1 MTPMKRYPRLLGAV
15 ALALLVLSLT
25 ASTVVAQGGSLAQQS
40 LGRPYWHVFA
50 AYGIAWA
57 LMFGWLV
64 SMARRLRR
72 VEERIGK
79 E

>member
-1 MTPMKRYPRLLGAV
+1 MKHVKRFPRLFGAV
-15 ALALLVLSLT
+15 AVALLVLFLT
-25 ASTVVAQGGSLAQQS
+25 PSIMEAQGGSLGQQS

-50 AYGIAWA
+50 AYAIAWA
-57 LMFGWLV
+57 LMFGWLI

-79 E
+79 G

>member
-1 MTPMKRYPRLLGAV
+1 MKHVKRFPGLLGAV
-15 ALALLVLSLT
+15 ALSLFLLSLT
-25 ASTVVAQGGSLAQQS
+25 ASAAFAQGGSIGQQT

-50 AYGIAWA
+50 AYAIAWA
-57 LMFGWLV
+57 LMFGWLL